1 MLPIMKHRTFNL
13 LVHFACVEVHR
24 SPVHKKSPEELEA
37 GGPGR
42 DGWIVNLLLRN
53 KARLGFFEYN
63 SIFRGEFSTFRLR
76 TLESV
81 ASALRGTVAT

>member
-1 MLPIMKHRTFNL
+1 MLPIMKHRTFYL

-24 SPVHKKSPEELEA
+24 IPVHKKSPEELEA

-42 DGWIVNLLLRN
+42 DGSIVNLLLRN

-63 SIFRGEFSTFRLR
+63 SIFRGEFSNISI
-76 TLESV
+76 ENP
-81 ASALRGTVAT
+81 